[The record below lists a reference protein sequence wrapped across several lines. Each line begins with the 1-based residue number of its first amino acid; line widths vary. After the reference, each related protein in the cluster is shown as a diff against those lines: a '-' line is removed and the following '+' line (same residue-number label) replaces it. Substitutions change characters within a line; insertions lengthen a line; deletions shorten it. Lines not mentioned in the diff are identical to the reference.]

1 MGFSVVHHRNY
12 CYVTRVQLRYIT
24 KWYHR
29 RLLLLLFLFLFLL
42 LLLLLWFSHCLYIIF
57 IILYLFVFNINF
69 SLLDLLMM
77 TDQLHKILPITILS
91 LLKQLQFGALQ
102 NIILNLIDWAFLYN
116 GIELNLIFSWIV
128 FYVFHFV
135 CYCVHVVV
143 YWYWAIT

>member
-12 CYVTRVQLRYIT
+12 CYVTRVQLWYIT

-29 RLLLLLFLFLFLL
+29 RLLLLLFLFLLL
-42 LLLLLWFSHCLYIIF
+42 LRCSICLFIIF
-57 IILYLFVFNINF
+57 IIVYLFMFNINF

-135 CYCVHVVV
+135 CYRVHVVV